1 MAWAQNA
8 CTAFAVGQNK
18 GYGWA
23 GNTDRQKAQ
32 TAAMDYCRQYDS
44 GCQVLAAVCS
54 QDQG

>member
-23 GNTDRQKAQ
+23 WNTDRQKAQ